1 MADQV
6 VCNMSKL
13 NKIIDEDE
21 DLGKNYKIGQ
31 SYFMLSSKIDEY
43 IVDSW
48 YRQVIKRD
56 IEPLIRSYMTNKE
69 KSYINDIIKK
79 LVDE

>member
-1 MADQV
+1 M
-6 VCNMSKL
+6 
-13 NKIIDEDE
+13 I
-21 DLGKNYKIGQ
+21 
-31 SYFMLSSKIDEY
+31 SSKIDEY

-56 IEPLIRSYMTNKE
+56 IEPLIRSCMIDKE

-79 LVDE
+79 LVDD